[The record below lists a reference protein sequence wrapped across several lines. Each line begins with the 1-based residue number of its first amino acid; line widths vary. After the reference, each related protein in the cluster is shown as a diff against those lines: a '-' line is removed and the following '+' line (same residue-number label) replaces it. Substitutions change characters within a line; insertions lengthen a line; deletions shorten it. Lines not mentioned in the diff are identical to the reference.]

1 MKIFSSNV
9 NSNVESIRKKYSEKD
24 FYKYMSNKL
33 DGIGI
38 TKIVPFK
45 GIYFDLLYVD
55 ENRVGLFKFMDTN
68 EDTFSILDKEI
79 LEVMEE
85 EYEDVKKHIENIL
98 PECNVS
104 YYFIMPY
111 VDLIEKNMKTD
122 FIIDNKEFESL
133 INDEVDFKKYILE
146 NDKDKIEK
154 IIWELAKEYFTLKK
168 EINRNH
174 FDTEIELNVRYK
186 NLDLKAGLMNVEQI
200 ENINNFRYGSTLL
213 FGSSGTGKTRAMI
226 SKLIKIARLYPK
238 DNFLYL
244 TFDKQLAGEKN
255 SYIKNMFPDLKNVK
269 IINYHQFVLLLGKK
283 YNLRLNNKSKYNF
296 NKEFEKI
303 FVKVAQIYNEKRYF
317 KGIFVDEAENFCLK
331 DLKFLRSISY
341 ITRNF
346 LYVSYDKAKQM
357 SHLEEK
363 VTSVEEYSYDN
374 ILTFNTNYRN
384 SLEIGKFNM
393 GFQSNIETFSLL
405 ELKGE
410 TDYFIPF
417 NIESRLIGE
426 VRTFEYTS
434 SLDMMNMMLSHIK
447 EYKEQGYNYS
457 DMCIIYPF
465 NEKVLKGKKYVYS
478 KHLVKK
484 YLEENEIIFN
494 FADDETS
501 NFYKS
506 QGITLSNIYNVTNLE
521 YKIVFVCQ
529 LDVLYNSFSIE
540 NKINTRKMINII
552 YTATSRA
559 TERLCLYLKEDE
571 SRPGIID
578 LLKISSME

>member
-1 MKIFSSNV
+1 MKIFSTNV
-9 NSNVESIRKKYSEKD
+9 NSNVESIRKKASEKE
-24 FYKYMSNKL
+24 FYKYMSDKL
-33 DGIGI
+33 SGIGI

-45 GIYFDLLYVD
+45 GIYFDLMYV
-55 ENRVGLFKFMDTN
+55 EKNKVGLFKFMDTS
-68 EDTFSILDKEI
+68 EDTFSILDREI

-85 EYEDVKKHIENIL
+85 EYEEVEGYINKIL
-98 PECNVS
+98 PEFKVS
-104 YYFIMPY
+104 YHFIMPY
-111 VDLIEKNMKTD
+111 VDLHEKKLTRD
-122 FIIDNKEFESL
+122 FIIDNNDFEAL
-133 INDEVDFKKYILE
+133 INDEE
-146 NDKDKIEK
+146 NFERYLAQNDDNNLEK
-154 IIWELAKEYFTLKK
+154 IIWELAKEYFIVKK
-168 EINRNH
+168 QIEKNH
-174 FDTEIELNVRYK
+174 FNPEIETTVRYK
-186 NLDLKAGLMNVEQI
+186 NLDLKAGLMDCEQI
-200 ENINNFRYGSTLL
+200 DNINNFRYGSTLVL
-213 FGSSGTGKTRAMI
+213 GSSGTGKTRAMV

-244 TFDKQLAGEKN
+244 TFDKQLSSEIN
-255 SYIKNMFPDLKNVK
+255 NYIKQLFPDLKNVK
-269 IINYHQFVLLLGKK
+269 IINYHQFILLLGKK

-303 FVKVAQIYNEKRYF
+303 FNKVAQIYNEKRYF
-317 KGIFVDEAENFCLK
+317 KGVFVDEAENFELK

-341 ITRNF
+341 NTRNF

-363 VTSVEEYSYDN
+363 VVSVEEYEFDN

-384 SLEIGKFNM
+384 SVAVGSFNT
-393 GFQSNIETFSLL
+393 GFQNNIETFSLL

-410 TDYFIPF
+410 NDYFIPF
-417 NIESRLIGE
+417 DIGSHVIGE
-426 VRTFEYTS
+426 VRNFEYSS
-434 SLDMMNMMLSHIK
+434 SLEMMGMILEHIK
-447 EYKEQGYNYS
+447 EYEALGYSYS

-478 KHLVKK
+478 KHMVKK
-484 YLEENEIIFN
+484 YLEENGVIFN

-501 NFYKS
+501 NLYSS
-506 QGITLSNIYNVTNLE
+506 QGITLTNIYNVTNLE
-521 YKIVFVCQ
+521 YKIVFLCQ

-559 TERLCLYLKEDE
+559 TERLCLYLREDE

-578 LLKISSME
+578 LLKISSID

>member
-1 MKIFSSNV
+1 MNIFSANV
-9 NSNVESIRKKYSEKD
+9 NSNVESIRKKASEKD
-24 FYKYMSNKL
+24 FYKYMNDKMPGL
-33 DGIGI
+33 GI
-38 TKIVPFK
+38 TKIVPLK
-45 GIYFDLLYVD
+45 GIYFDLLYVEKD
-55 ENRVGLFKFMDTN
+55 KAGLFKFMDTN
-68 EDTFSILDKEI
+68 EDTFSILDREI

-85 EYEDVKKHIENIL
+85 EYQEVENYIKETL
-98 PECNVS
+98 PSCTIS
-104 YYFIMPY
+104 YHFVMPY
-111 VDLIEKNMKTD
+111 VDLKSKHMSKK
-122 FIIDNKEFESL
+122 FIIDNKVFEGL
-133 INDEVDFKKYILE
+133 INDELSIYDYLSNNE
-146 NDKDKIEK
+146 EEYTEK
-154 IIWELAKEYFTLKK
+154 IVWELAKEYFVTKK
-168 EINRNH
+168 DIDKKRFNSEIQTSIK
-174 FDTEIELNVRYK
+174 FK
-186 NLDLKAGLMNVEQI
+186 NLELKAGLMDKEQI
-200 ENINNFRYGSTLL
+200 ENINNFRYGSTLVL
-213 FGSSGTGKTRAMI
+213 GSSGTGKTRAMV

-244 TFDKQLAGEKN
+244 TFDKQISSEIN
-255 SYIKNMFPDLKNVK
+255 SYMKNLFPDLKNVK
-269 IINYHQFVLLLGKK
+269 IINYHQFILLLGKK

-317 KGIFVDEAENFCLK
+317 KGVFVDEAENFELK

-341 ITRNF
+341 LTRNF

-357 SHLEEK
+357 SHLETK
-363 VTSVEEYSYDN
+363 TIPVDEYEYDN

-384 SLEIGKFNM
+384 SICVGTFNA
-393 GFQSNIETFSLL
+393 GFQNNIETFSLL

-410 TDYFIPF
+410 RDYFIPF
-417 NIESRLIGE
+417 NVESRTAGD
-426 VRTFEYTS
+426 VRTFEYAS
-434 SLDMMNMMLSHIK
+434 SPDMMNMMLEHIN

-484 YLEENEIIFN
+484 YLEENDIIFN

-501 NFYKS
+501 NLYNS

-521 YKIVFVCQ
+521 YKIVFLCQ

-559 TERLCLYLKEDE
+559 TEKLCLYLREDE
-571 SRPGIID
+571 TRPGIID
-578 LLKISSME
+578 LLKISSID

>member
-33 DGIGI
+33 TGTGI

-45 GIYFDLLYVD
+45 GIYFDLFYIE

-85 EYEDVKKHIENIL
+85 EYEEVKNHITNIL
-98 PECNVS
+98 PECRVS

-111 VDLIEKNMKTD
+111 VDLIEKNMKKD
-122 FIIDNKEFESL
+122 FIIDNKEFEAL
-133 INDEVDFKKYILE
+133 INDEADFNKYILE
-146 NDKDKIEK
+146 NESDKIEN
-154 IIWELAKEYFTLKK
+154 IIWELAKEYFTVKK
-168 EINRNH
+168 EIDRNH
-174 FDTEIELNVRYK
+174 FNTELELNVKYK
-186 NLDLKAGLMNVEQI
+186 NLDLKAGLMNAEQI

-213 FGSSGTGKTRAMI
+213 LGSSGTGKTRAMV

-244 TFDKQLAGEKN
+244 TFDKQLSGEIN
-255 SYIKNMFPDLKNVK
+255 NYIKNMFPDLKNVK

-317 KGIFVDEAENFCLK
+317 KGIFVDEAENFVLK

-384 SLEIGKFNM
+384 SLAIGKFNM
-393 GFQSNIETFSLL
+393 DFQNNIETFSLL

-410 TDYFIPF
+410 SDYFIPF
-417 NIESRLIGE
+417 NIESRVIGD

-434 SLDMMNMMLSHIK
+434 SSDMMNMMLSHIK
-447 EYKEQGYNYS
+447 EYKEQGYSYS

-501 NFYKS
+501 NLYKS
-506 QGITLSNIYNVTNLE
+506 QGITLSNIYNITNLE

-571 SRPGIID
+571 TRPGIVD